1 MLHKR
6 DCWSGVGRTASW
18 VFAAALTVMP
28 LAASAQLAGPAQ
40 VGNVQEGLG
49 ALAAA
54 PRAQAATAVVKS
66 SVTLGALPKIS
77 AASSVAQ
84 TAMKPVWRHHASEE
98 AYQAAKARA
107 AAGLANAPNVST
119 GDTLSPPAPGPTLVS
134 TSGVETPGATVAF
147 VGNFETTCEDFTPSD
162 MGLAVGDDTPP
173 YPVLQANNS
182 CISIFTKSG
191 ARAPG
196 YPKSLSSFL
205 GSGSLFLSDPRII
218 YDPANHRYILVELA
232 IDIAGSSAFQF
243 VAVSAGDDP
252 GSVYFIYVIP
262 SDTAHAFG
270 DFPRIGQD
278 HEAIYLAS
286 NIFSTISGCFGGS
299 GGCAYLYEQWDLL
312 PKAPMY
318 AGAGFSYWTVGNVA
332 GTATDTTQPANIWN
346 PTDTPRAEFLVG
358 SKNVTGCFTGNGVA
372 NGLFVWAISNPLL
385 VNTSFPPE
393 FSLVVPAT
401 ANNYTVPPNA
411 TQPSTSAL
419 IDTGDCRISGEVTY
433 NAGSLYA
440 ALTTGTGAGYAGV
453 LMYQIQPFLGFD
465 DNSRCTGSFTNLC
478 PRITSAAMRNEI
490 FLIYCCGL
498 ASYYPTQQPDPEGN
512 VTTVLNVSGNGSFP
526 SFGSTVYVSRR
537 VTQPPGSL
545 PDSGIFL
552 ASGAATYTQGRWG
565 DYTGVSPN
573 FGAGPNNVWF
583 SGMFTGS
590 DHTWFT
596 AIGKAGF
603 TAINQP

>member
-1 MLHKR
+1 MGNKR
-6 DCWSGVGRTASW
+6 FSWSSIGRTTSW
-18 VFAAALTVMP
+18 VLAAALAVMP
-28 LAASAQLAGPAQ
+28 FAASAQLAGPAQ
-40 VGNVQEGLG
+40 VGDVQGEALA

-54 PRAQAATAVVKS
+54 PRVQAATAVVKS

-84 TAMKPVWRHHASEE
+84 TAIKPVWRHHASEE
-98 AYQAAKARA
+98 AYLAAKAWA

-119 GDTLSPPAPGPTLVS
+119 GDALSPPAPGPTPVS

-147 VGNFETTCEDFTPSD
+147 VGNFETTCGNFTPAD

-173 YPVLQANNS
+173 YPVLQATNT

-205 GSGSLFLSDPRII
+205 GSGGLFLSDPRII
-218 YDPANHRYILVELA
+218 YDPANHRYILSELA
-232 IDIAGSSAFQF
+232 IDIQNSKAYIF

-262 SDTAHAFG
+262 SDTANGFG

-278 HEAIYLAS
+278 HQAIYLAS
-286 NIFSTISGCFGGS
+286 NIFSPIGSCLS
-299 GGCAYLYEQWDLL
+299 GGACSYLYEQWDLL

-318 AGAGFSYWTVGNVA
+318 AGVGFSYWTVGNVA
-332 GTATDTTQPANIWN
+332 GTATDSTQPANIWN

-358 SKNVTGCFTGNGVA
+358 SKDIAGCYSGDA
-372 NGLFVWAISNPLL
+372 QNGLYVWAISNPLV

-393 FSLVVPAT
+393 FSLVLVAT
-401 ANNYTVPPNA
+401 ANNYSFPQNA
-411 TQPSTSAL
+411 TQPGTSAL
-419 IDTGDCRISGEVTY
+419 IDTDDCRISGEVTY
-433 NAGSLYA
+433 AGGSLYA
-440 ALTTGTGAGYAGV
+440 ALTTGTGAGYPGI
-453 LMYQIQPFLGFD
+453 LQYQIQPFLGK
-465 DNSRCTGSFTNLC
+465 DNNARCTGSFTNLC
-478 PRITSAAMRNEI
+478 PDITAAAMRNEI
-490 FLIYCCGL
+490 FLLYGGGL

-512 VTTVLNVSGNGSFP
+512 VTTVFNVSGPAPF
-526 SFGSTVYVSRR
+526 FGSTGYLSRR
-537 VTQPPGSL
+537 VTQPPGSIGV
-545 PDSGIFL
+545 DSGIVL
-552 ASGAATYTQGRWG
+552 GLGATTYTQGRWG

-573 FGAGPNNVWF
+573 SGAGPNAVWF

-590 DHTWFT
+590 DHNWDT